1 MAKKPKIEI
10 HPNRFAFYLRE
21 RGLKRRE
28 ILADGTFGKHLHAWM
43 REVRQ
48 RIAVRALNQRLE
60 ALNLK

>member
-1 MAKKPKIEI
+1 MAKPKIEL
-10 HPNRFAFYLRE
+10 HPNRFAYYLRQ
-21 RGLKRRE
+21 RGLTRRGIAE
-28 ILADGTFGKHLHAWM
+28 DGTDREHFRAWM